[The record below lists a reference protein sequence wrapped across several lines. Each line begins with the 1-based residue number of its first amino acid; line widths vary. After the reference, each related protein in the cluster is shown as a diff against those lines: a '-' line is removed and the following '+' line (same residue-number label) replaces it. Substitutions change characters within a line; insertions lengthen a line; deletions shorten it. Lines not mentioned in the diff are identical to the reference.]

1 MKTNRRRLFVLFFAL
16 PWLVVLTV
24 PALRAVL
31 LSQALHSRTAPP
43 LPWAERF
50 YDMMWNDERLAK
62 RFPNDAR
69 VLALTA
75 EQTNY
80 DLLSGTL
87 KTSARLRAEANIE
100 AVYASNARIA
110 ANNDR
115 LIARFPRETWLVAR
129 RLRNVMRWLRSDR
142 ASTDADIWN
151 PAAKSLSALAGP
163 APLMPPPRMPPLE
176 KKLRRQQLQ
185 RAIAQAQR
193 ARRLDPGN
201 SFFDLMLACFLMA
214 DFRDTEA
221 LKVIGEGSR
230 KARYDDY
237 VHQDTQHEIAAR
249 ERVRPLLVEEKLA
262 IAAHTLLPH
271 FASFNHLAGVASRAA
286 SIAERDGNHAR
297 ALRIRGDL
305 ARLAG
310 PMMRGRNL
318 VFAGWS
324 AGQMQKN
331 AWDGDPART
340 VSEAQVRA
348 LGLSDYSALT
358 HHAGRFALY
367 ARSHG
372 RPDLARETLRLVRET
387 EHFDR
392 AHPMLFGVPISQWKS
407 FMGISP
413 RNIQAIFGLWWLG
426 EGLLAQS
433 VLLLPLWGLLSLLL
447 LGTSPQ
453 PIARRDCW
461 MGVAV
466 CALLCAVPAAVLLR
480 NGIEWSFQFGAGPM
494 DSNYLPREAA
504 TLAGLAGFAL
514 CPVIAGALTAWGVTL
529 WRMWRAR
536 RELFATEPRYEGL
549 SAQLIPRDTAPLLV
563 QFVIVC
569 VLLQTLG
576 CWLLVWNAG
585 QWLPAGSFSE
595 LIFGAI
601 LLALWLMTAA
611 SFLAPWLT
619 ALCFVG
625 WLARWRLAPPNLRPL
640 TLYALHWYRQT
651 IGASL
656 LAAGA
661 LYLMLA
667 VASLPV
673 RGRADAALKSHLQRG
688 EIASTNDK

>member
-1 MKTNRRRLFVLFFAL
+1 MKTKQRRLLVLLFAL
-16 PWLVVLTV
+16 PWLVVLVV

-80 DLLSGTL
+80 DLLSGMV
-87 KTSARLRAEANIE
+87 KTSARLRAGANIE
-100 AVYASNARIA
+100 AVHASNARIA

-115 LIARFPRETWLVAR
+115 LIARFPRETWLLAR
-129 RLRNVMRWLRSDR
+129 RLRNITRWLRSDR
-142 ASTDADIWN
+142 VSTDADIWN
-151 PAAKSLSALAGP
+151 PAAKALSAPLGP
-163 APLMPPPRMPPLE
+163 MPQMPPLE
-176 KKLRRQQLQ
+176 KKSRRQQLQ
-185 RAIAQAQR
+185 KAIAQAQR

-214 DFRDTEA
+214 DFRDAEA

-237 VHQDTQHEIAAR
+237 VYQDTQHEIAAR
-249 ERVRPLLVEEKLA
+249 ERVRPLLIEEKIA
-262 IAAHTLLPH
+262 IAARMLLPH
-271 FASFNHLAGVASRAA
+271 FASFNRLAGVASRAA

-305 ARLAG
+305 ARLATL
-310 PMMRGRNL
+310 MLRGRNL
-318 VFAGWS
+318 ALAGWL
-324 AGQMQKN
+324 ADQMQRK
-331 AWDGDPART
+331 AWDGDPARQ

-348 LGLSDYSALT
+348 LGLSDYSPLT

-387 EHFDR
+387 EGFNR
-392 AHPMLFGVPISQWKS
+392 AHPTRWGLPLNQRKS
-407 FMGISP
+407 FMGIA
-413 RNIQAIFGLWWLG
+413 RRDIETIFGLWWLG

-433 VLLLPLWGLLSLLL
+433 VALLLAWGLLWLVL
-447 LGTSPQ
+447 LGTPPQ
-453 PIARRDCW
+453 PTARRDLW
-461 MGVAV
+461 MAVAV
-466 CALLCAVPAAVLLR
+466 CALLCAVPAAVMLR
-480 NGIEWSFQFGAGPM
+480 NGIEWNLQFGAGPGS
-494 DSNYLPREAA
+494 SNYLPREAA

-514 CPVIAGALTAWGVTL
+514 CPVIAGALLAWGVTL

-549 SAQLIPRDTAPLLV
+549 SAQLIPPDTGPLFV

-569 VLLQTLG
+569 VLLQTLAS
-576 CWLLVWNAG
+576 WMLVWGAS

-595 LIFGAI
+595 LII
-601 LLALWLMTAA
+601 AA
-611 SFLAPWLT
+611 RFLAPWLT

-625 WLARWRLAPPNLRPL
+625 WLSRWRLAPPRLRPL

-651 IGASL
+651 IGAFL

-667 VASLPV
+667 VASLPM
-673 RGRADAALKSHLQRG
+673 RSRADAALQDFLQRG
-688 EIASTNDK
+688 ELAATNDK